1 MKARDLRSACLAGF
15 AYGAVLYGGTLSLIH
30 VVHSRVG
37 SARDALIA
45 LLTFVLFYGAWA
57 AATFAAGF
65 LLARLRLRRGML
77 FGVLLFNLMFWV
89 PYWLYGMTYDQ
100 VLVGRPSGPGGML
113 AYAAGLG
120 LLVAL
125 AAAAVS
131 WLLFRLFELLAR
143 RGWLARAAV
152 ALFAAAVGAHALAPL
167 YAGKGSAGLVR
178 QAEAAP
184 ATPRIEVEETGL
196 KVVVVGLDG
205 ADWQVLQPM
214 IDRGELPHFA
224 GMVKRGASG
233 EIRPMPHTNSPVL
246 WATIYTGAPPSRHGV
261 RDFYRVRVAGMGSDG
276 FFPVH
281 QVYAKEMAGLLEKAG
296 LARRGTVSRYSIDP
310 PPIWEIADRLGMSI
324 GVVDGYFFSFPAL
337 KPSRPES
344 FFLAY
349 GLDEFNAQMGKGG
362 GGSRDAALFAQPVRL
377 FRQVRPH
384 LPKGDFYWQS
394 AALLDLLREGPQ
406 PKLVNLYTHQPDVFY
421 HWYWK
426 WLQPGHYLGVT
437 PEALAENGGKVRQLH
452 LDFDRFLG
460 DLRARLEPD
469 TVLVVVS
476 DHGHSPTILHSDSY
490 SQHWHGPPGILLM
503 EGGPVKPGAVLSGSH
518 VLDVFPTLAYLL
530 GMPVPEDAPG
540 KVLLHALDPEFVRR
554 HPVRTIPS
562 YDVLGL
568 SPGLPGVRQ
577 GSGLDQ
583 QELEKLKSLGYL

>member
-1 MKARDLRSACLAGF
+1 MKSRDLRSACLAGF

-30 VVHSRVG
+30 VVYSRLG
-37 SARDALIA
+37 SVRDALMALVTFA
-45 LLTFVLFYGAWA
+45 LLYGLWA
-57 AATFAAGF
+57 AATFAVGF
-65 LLARLRLRRGML
+65 LLARFRLRRGL
-77 FGVLLFNLMFWV
+77 FFGILLFNLMFWV

-100 VLVGRPSGPGGML
+100 VLLVPRPLGPGGML

-125 AAAAVS
+125 AAATVS

-143 RGWLARAAV
+143 RGWLARAA
-152 ALFAAAVGAHALAPL
+152 AGLFVAAVLVHAAAPL
-167 YAGKGSAGLVR
+167 YASPGPAK
-178 QAEAAP
+178 AAS
-184 ATPRIEVEETGL
+184 ATPQIRVEETGL

-214 IDRGELPHFA
+214 IDRGELPNFA
-224 GMVKRGASG
+224 AMKKRGASG
-233 EIRPMPHTNSPVL
+233 EIRPIRHTNSPVL
-246 WATIYTGAPPSRHGV
+246 WASIYTGAPPSRHGV
-261 RDFYRVRVAGMGSDG
+261 QDFYRVHLAGMGSDG

-281 QVYAKEMAGLLEKAG
+281 QVYAKEMAGLLERVG
-296 LARRGTVSRYSIDP
+296 LARRSTVSRYSISP

-337 KPSRPES
+337 RPSRPES

-349 GLDEFNAQMGKGG
+349 GLDEYNAQMGKGG

-377 FRQVRPH
+377 FRQVRP
-384 LPKGDFYWQS
+384 LLSRGDFYWQS
-394 AALLDLLREGPQ
+394 AALLELLKQGPQ
-406 PKLVNLYTHQPDVFY
+406 PKLVNLYTHQPDVYY

-426 WLQPGHYLGVT
+426 WLQPGYYLGVT
-437 PEALAENGGKVRQLH
+437 PEAVAENGGKVRQLH
-452 LDFDRFLG
+452 QDFDRFLG
-460 DLRARLEPD
+460 DLRARLEPN

-503 EGGPVKPGAVLSGSH
+503 EGGPVKPGAALSGSH

-540 KVLLHALDPEFVRR
+540 KVLLHALDPELVRR

-568 SPGLPGVRQ
+568 SPGLPGVKQ
-577 GSGLDQ
+577 GSGLDR

>member
-1 MKARDLRSACLAGF
+1 MKSRDLRSACLAGF

-30 VVHSRVG
+30 VVYSRLG
-37 SARDALIA
+37 SVRDALIA
-45 LLTFVLFYGAWA
+45 LLTFTLFYGAWA

-65 LLARLRLRRGML
+65 LLARFRLRRGL
-77 FGVLLFNLMFWV
+77 FLGLLLFNLVFWV

-100 VLVGRPSGPGGML
+100 VLLVPRPSGPGGML
-113 AYAAGLG
+113 AYAVGLG

-125 AAAAVS
+125 AAVGVS

-143 RGWLARAAV
+143 RGWLARAAAGLFV
-152 ALFAAAVGAHALAPL
+152 AALLVHAAAPF
-167 YAGKGSAGLVR
+167 YASPEKK
-178 QAEAAP
+178 AAAA
-184 ATPRIEVEETGL
+184 ATPQIRVEETGL

-214 IDRGELPHFA
+214 IDRGELPNFA
-224 GMVKRGASG
+224 GMKKRGASG

-246 WATIYTGAPPSRHGV
+246 WASIYTGAPPSRHGV
-261 RDFYRVRVAGMGSDG
+261 HDFYRVHVAGMGSDG

-281 QVYAKEMAGLLEKAG
+281 QVYAKEMAGILEKVG
-296 LARRGTVSRYSIDP
+296 LARRATVSRYSIHP

-324 GVVDGYFFSFPAL
+324 GVVDGYFYSFPAL

-349 GLDEFNAQMGKGG
+349 GLDGFDAQMGKGG

-377 FRQVRPH
+377 FRQVRPY

-394 AALLDLLREGPQ
+394 AALLDLLKQGPQ
-406 PKLVNLYTHQPDVFY
+406 PKFVNLYTHQPDVYF

-426 WLQPGHYLGVT
+426 WIQPDHYLGVT
-437 PEALAENGGKVRQLH
+437 PEARAENGGKVRQLH
-452 LDFDRFLG
+452 QDFDRFLG
-460 DLRARLEPD
+460 DLRARLEPN

-503 EGGPVKPGAVLSGSH
+503 EGGPVKPGAALSGSH

-554 HPVRTIPS
+554 HPVRKIPS
-562 YDVLGL
+562 YDVLGP
-568 SPGLPGVRQ
+568 SPGLPGVKQ

>member
-1 MKARDLRSACLAGF
+1 MKSRDLRSACLAGF
-15 AYGAVLYGGTLSLIH
+15 AYGAVLYGGILSLIH
-30 VVHSRVG
+30 VVYSRLG
-37 SARDALIA
+37 SVRDALLALATFA
-45 LLTFVLFYGAWA
+45 LLYGLWA

-65 LLARLRLRRGML
+65 LLARFRLRRGL
-77 FGVLLFNLMFWV
+77 FFGILLFNLMFWV

-100 VLVGRPSGPGGML
+100 VLLFPRPSGPGGML

-125 AAAAVS
+125 AAAVVS

-143 RGWLARAAV
+143 RGWLARAA
-152 ALFAAAVGAHALAPL
+152 AGLFVGAVLVHAAAPL
-167 YAGKGSAGLVR
+167 YASPG
-178 QAEAAP
+178 QAKTAA
-184 ATPRIEVEETGL
+184 ATPQIRVEETGL

-214 IDRGELPHFA
+214 IDRSELPNFA
-224 GMVKRGASG
+224 SMKKRGASG

-246 WATIYTGAPPSRHGV
+246 WASIYTGAPPSRHGV
-261 RDFYRVRVAGMGSDG
+261 HDFYRVHVAGMGSDG

-281 QVYAKEMAGLLEKAG
+281 QVYAKEMAGLLEKVG
-296 LARRGTVSRYSIDP
+296 LARRSTVSRYSIGP

-337 KPSRPES
+337 RPEHPES

-377 FRQVRPH
+377 FRQVRP
-384 LPKGDFYWQS
+384 LLSRGDFYWQS
-394 AALLDLLREGPQ
+394 AALLDLLKQGPQ
-406 PKLVNLYTHQPDVFY
+406 PKLVNLYTHQPDVYY

-426 WLQPGHYLGVT
+426 WLQPDHYLGVT
-437 PEALAENGGKVRQLH
+437 PEAVAENGGKVRQLH
-452 LDFDRFLG
+452 QDFDRFLG
-460 DLRARLEPD
+460 DLRARLEPN

-490 SQHWHGPPGILLM
+490 SQHWHGPPGIVLM
-503 EGGPVKPGAVLSGSH
+503 EGGPVKPGAALSGSH

-568 SPGLPGVRQ
+568 SPGLPGVKQ
-577 GSGLDQ
+577 GSGLDR